1 MSFGRTEASSR
12 FGGYEPNYGKRA
24 SYSPLRE
31 DDRSKEK
38 KNVSFAKNYWTD
50 CIWLTINFI
59 FYYY

>member
-1 MSFGRTEASSR
+1 LSFGRTEASSR

-38 KNVSFAKNYWTD
+38 KNVSFAKNY
-50 CIWLTINFI
+50 
-59 FYYY
+59 